1 VRRPQD
7 LIKLRMAA
15 LDSDPVAP
23 LMASVV
29 SGILSIPLPS
39 SEVLEAVAA
48 GPHLGVSAVMG
59 TAADAERFQWTK
71 VVDGITRMP
80 VLCGSGALVLRSSAY
95 AKLAA
100 DERQAVDETSL
111 RFEEILAPRQRK
123 EDTAAS
129 LRLLGTLAAAEP
141 SVDDR
146 AAWQRAFRHAAE
158 QTDGSLPKAMVTQ
171 VLALSREIDALH

>member
-1 VRRPQD
+1 
-7 LIKLRMAA
+7 MAA

-23 LMASVV
+23 LIASVV

-39 SEVLEAVAA
+39 FDVVDAA
-48 GPHLGVSAVMG
+48 YAGARVGISAVVG

-80 VLCGSGALVLRSSAY
+80 VLCGSGALVVRSSAY

-100 DERQAVDETSL
+100 DERQAIDEASL
-111 RFEEILAPRQRK
+111 RFEEILAPRLRK
-123 EDTAAS
+123 EDTGAS
-129 LRLLGTLAAAEP
+129 LRLLRTLAAAEP